1 MAWVETV
8 VQEFIRLVDW
18 PILTY
23 KHDDLAAIFMN
34 RMTRDACG
42 ASLSYQLDIT
52 TSTITGFT
60 LSANGNTCS
69 TPIPVTLP
77 GPVTN
82 TQGATTE
89 QIGSDP
95 ITLWVTLS
103 GAPISFT
110 LTTPIAV
117 VSS

>member
-1 MAWVETV
+1 MFT
-8 VQEFIRLVDW
+8 Q
-18 PILTY
+18 
-23 KHDDLAAIFMN
+23 

-42 ASLSYQLDIT
+42 ASLSYQLDTT

-69 TPIPVTLP
+69 TPLPITLP
-77 GPVTN
+77 GPVTD
-82 TQGATTE
+82 THGATTE
-89 QIGSDP
+89 KIGNDP
-95 ITLWVTLS
+95 TTLWVTLS
-103 GAPISFT
+103 GSPVTFT